1 MFPHN
6 LAFFGALSLFVFGC
20 FADNFV
26 VQLKPTLSDGT
37 HIYRVAV
44 TCQNKFT
51 ETKLSKKTMDKAMD
65 NYDQIE
71 YKLEKCPVD
80 LRIFVQ
86 IINENSIV
94 WEKHYKKLVI
104 REEMNRATQQIAFGN
119 YFKLAILP
127 SLANSNGIYR
137 VVINCAGR
145 GLAEFTSFTQSEM
158 VVVMNAEEPKCN
170 ENKFDISIWKMK
182 KDQIKNKKLMAIET
196 QNKTKKGVEIPNNGM
211 YRFNFEN
218 PTLNKLEISN
228 FEEKELPSPNKTPK
242 RKKPSAEATANKEK
256 ELQQMA
262 SQNQTPKGNNQK
274 EVNNRE
280 KKMKQCLNAD
290 GISLQKKTP
299 RERENSEGKQK
310 QISSNYYGNSLFPQ
324 NVQNKAMGRE
334 WRKEMPQRNGQEA
347 TDNKQKESSPTL
359 FTPQN
364 VQNENLESKERK
376 ELERMGRQ
384 VAAIRS
390 EVETIKSKMDK
401 MANDFKKTMLELK
414 DFMERIFDDEN
425 EKSEKK

>member
-6 LAFFGALSLFVFGC
+6 LAFFGALSLFVFVFGC

-51 ETKLSKKTMDKAMD
+51 ETKRSEKTMDKAMD

-71 YKLEKCPVD
+71 YELEKCPVD

-94 WEKHYKKLVI
+94 WEKHFKKTII
-104 REEMNRATQQIAFGN
+104 REEVNRATQQIAFGN

-137 VVINCAGR
+137 VLINCAGR
-145 GLAEFTSFTQSEM
+145 GLADFTSFTQSEM

-196 QNKTKKGVEIPNNGM
+196 QNKTKKGVEIPTNGT

-228 FEEKELPSPNKTPK
+228 LEEKELPSPNKTPK
-242 RKKPSAEATANKEK
+242 RKKPSAEATANKER

-262 SQNQTPKGNNQK
+262 SQNESPKGTNQK
-274 EVNNRE
+274 EANNRE
-280 KKMKQCLNAD
+280 KKMRQCSNAG

-299 RERENSEGKQK
+299 RESENSEEKQK
-310 QISSNYYGNSLFPQ
+310 QISSNFYGNSLFPQ
-324 NVQNKAMGRE
+324 NVQNKATGSE
-334 WRKEMPQRNGQEA
+334 WRKEKSQRNGQEA
-347 TDNKQKESSPTL
+347 TDNKQKQSSPTL
-359 FTPQN
+359 FAPQT
-364 VQNENLESKERK
+364 ENSESEERK

-384 VAAIRS
+384 IAKLRS
-390 EVETIKSKMDK
+390 EVETIKSKMNK
-401 MANDFKKTMLELK
+401 MANDFKKTMMELK